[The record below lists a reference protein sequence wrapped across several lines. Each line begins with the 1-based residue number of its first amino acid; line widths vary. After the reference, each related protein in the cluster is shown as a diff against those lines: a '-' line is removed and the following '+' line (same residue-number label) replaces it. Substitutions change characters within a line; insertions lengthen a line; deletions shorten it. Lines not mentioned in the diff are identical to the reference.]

1 MKIENLKRHA
11 DGSHTFD
18 AKATEEE
25 VNILVNIALD
35 ALISMGKLSYE
46 EVQGKTIDID
56 LNEVD
61 IEHCFK
67 AG

>member
-1 MKIENLKRHA
+1 MQIKNLKRHT

-18 AKATEEE
+18 AAATEEE

-46 EVQGKTIDID
+46 ELQEESFEID
-56 LNEVD
+56 LADVR
-61 IEHCFK
+61 IEDCFK
-67 AG
+67 A

>member
-1 MKIENLKRHA
+1 MQITNLKRHT

-18 AKATEEE
+18 AAATEEE

-46 EVQGKTIDID
+46 ELQKETFEINLADVR
-56 LNEVD
+56 
-61 IEHCFK
+61 IEDCFK
-67 AG
+67 A

>member
-1 MKIENLKRHA
+1 MQIKNLKRHT

-18 AKATEEE
+18 AAATEEE

-46 EVQGKTIDID
+46 ELQKESFEID
-56 LNEVD
+56 LADVR
-61 IEHCFK
+61 IEDCFK
-67 AG
+67 A